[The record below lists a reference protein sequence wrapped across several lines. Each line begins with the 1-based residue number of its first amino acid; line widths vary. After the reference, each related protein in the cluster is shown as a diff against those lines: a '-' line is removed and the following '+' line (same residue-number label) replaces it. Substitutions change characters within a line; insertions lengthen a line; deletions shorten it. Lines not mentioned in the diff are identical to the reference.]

1 MRPATLLIIE
11 DEERMRR
18 LLELVLKQEGYELLL
33 ADSGEEG
40 IRLLNNGGRID
51 LIVTDLQLGH
61 SSGLDVLEAAKRA
74 LPGVPVLI
82 ITGFGTVK
90 SAVEAMQK
98 GAYDYISKPVD
109 HDELKIVIARALEAR
124 RLSQDYHA
132 LQAGLHERFGFE
144 RIVGRSKSL
153 EEVKRLAK
161 EVARTDVTVLIT
173 GESGTGKEL
182 LARAI
187 HYAGPRAAGPLV
199 AVNCAGIPETLLES
213 ELFGYEKGAFT
224 DAKKAKPG
232 RFQLAD
238 QGTLFLDEI
247 GEMSPAAQAKLL
259 RVLEDHTVEPLGAT
273 HGVKVDI
280 RVIGATNQDL
290 ADLIKKGKFREDLY
304 YRFNVCP
311 LHIPP
316 LRERREDIPDL
327 LDAFLATTC
336 RERGLRL
343 RGVSPEALTIL
354 QRHHWPGNVRELH
367 NVVEWITMSCR
378 EGDIKPEH
386 LPSALRT
393 SSELSTPFPA
403 SPSSPVSLL
412 SFGLSVEEVEKA
424 MLKEAL
430 EKTGGNVSEASRL
443 LKVTRNTLRYR
454 MTKYHLGDSDE
465 KPGCG

>member
-18 LLELVLKQEGYELLL
+18 LLELVLRQEGYELLL
-33 ADSGEEG
+33 ADSGEDG
-40 IRLLNNGGRID
+40 IRQLNNDSRID
-51 LIVTDLQLGH
+51 LVVTDLQLGRT
-61 SSGLDVLEAAKRA
+61 SGLDILEAAKRV

-144 RIVGRSKSL
+144 RIVGRSAPL
-153 EEVKRLAK
+153 ETVKRLAM
-161 EVARTDVTVLIT
+161 EVAKTDVTVLIT

-199 AVNCAGIPETLLES
+199 AVNCGGIPETLLES

-238 QGTLFLDEI
+238 RGTLFLDEI
-247 GEMSPAAQAKLL
+247 GEMSPAAQSKLL
-259 RVLEDHTVEPLGAT
+259 RVLEDHTVEPLGGT
-273 HGVKVDI
+273 RGIKVDI

-290 ADLIKKGKFREDLY
+290 SDLIKKGKFREDLY

-327 LDAFLATTC
+327 LDAFLTTIC

-343 RGVSPEALTIL
+343 RGVSPEALAIL

-386 LPSALRT
+386 LPSALR
-393 SSELSTPFPA
+393 SSESPTA
-403 SPSSPVSLL
+403 SAADPSSPLSLL

-454 MTKYHLGDSDE
+454 MAKYHLNDPGP
-465 KPGCG
+465 KP